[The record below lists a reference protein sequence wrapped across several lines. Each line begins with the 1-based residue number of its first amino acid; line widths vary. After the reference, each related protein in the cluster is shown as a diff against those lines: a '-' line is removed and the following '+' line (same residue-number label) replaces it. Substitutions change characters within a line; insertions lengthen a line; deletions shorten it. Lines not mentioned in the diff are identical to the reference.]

1 MTRITDIPNL
11 EGYGV
16 FVDDLDFK
24 NLTRKEWMD
33 LGKLHMNK
41 LVMIIRKT
49 GLKKKSYIQ
58 VMNKWGKDRLNFAST
73 VFGAY
78 PEAKGDIR
86 KIISSPRLTK
96 EHKRAIKEFF
106 RVGGG
111 GFKVQGGHTGFIRVS
126 GKKDQNGNPIGMFAD
141 GELLWNSNESG
152 DLGFTPGVS
161 LLGVEGMTQS
171 ATGFMVTAPYYNN
184 VSDSFRSELDEMVLI
199 HNFVPG
205 RINPGLNSEQDNL
218 MYKNMC
224 PDADTEIPLV
234 IQSPAGI
241 KGLHYSFNTVTGIKG
256 MSNSEAEKVLAEI
269 RKGLEQYTYDYWW
282 ENDDDLIIFD
292 NSITQ
297 HRRLGVT
304 KDRLCLRY
312 AFDYTFLQYKVTGK
326 PYIPYFQEPYVQM
339 YKDKMNRIRKLLEHE
354 GGSLPVFV

>member
-1 MTRITDIPNL
+1 
-11 EGYGV
+11 
-16 FVDDLDFK
+16 
-24 NLTRKEWMD
+24 
-33 LGKLHMNK
+33 
-41 LVMIIRKT
+41 
-49 GLKKKSYIQ
+49 
-58 VMNKWGKDRLNFAST
+58 
-73 VFGAY
+73 
-78 PEAKGDIR
+78 
-86 KIISSPRLTK
+86 
-96 EHKRAIKEFF
+96 
-106 RVGGG
+106 
-111 GFKVQGGHTGFIRVS
+111 
-126 GKKDQNGNPIGMFAD
+126 MFAD
-141 GELLWNSNESG
+141 GELLWHSNESG
-152 DLGFTPGVS
+152 DLAFTPAVA
-161 LLGVEGMTQS
+161 LLGVESMTQS

-205 RINPGLNSEQDNL
+205 RINPGLNNSQDNL

-224 PDADTEIPLV
+224 PDPDTEIPLV

-256 MSNSEAEKVLAEI
+256 MSNSEAEKVLKEI

-282 ENDDDLIIFD
+282 ENDDDLMIFD

-297 HRRLGVT
+297 HRRLGIT

-312 AFDYTFLQYKVTGK
+312 AFDYTFLQHSVTGK

-339 YKDKMNRIRKLLEHE
+339 YKDKMNMIRKLLEHE